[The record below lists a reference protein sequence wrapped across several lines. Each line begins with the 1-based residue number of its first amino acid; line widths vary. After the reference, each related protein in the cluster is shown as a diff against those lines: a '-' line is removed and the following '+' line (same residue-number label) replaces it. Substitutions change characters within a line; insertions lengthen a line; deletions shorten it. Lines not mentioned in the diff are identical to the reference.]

1 MNKNL
6 AKIINKM
13 AVIDQKMRKK
23 AIKTGIWDKRIDK
36 KNTLKIK
43 KIVKKFGWPT
53 INLAGKKASR
63 NAWLLVQHADHDV
76 KFQKKC
82 LKLMEN
88 IYKINPNLINKTNI
102 AYLKDRVLINKGSK
116 QLFGTQFYTNKK
128 GIFKQR
134 PIKDIKNLDKRRKE
148 YNLPP
153 FSEYKKLIKNY
164 KSVPIKKIIWQNLLT
179 K

>member
-6 AKIINKM
+6 AKLINKM

-23 AIKTGIWDKRIDK
+23 AMKTGIWDKKIDK

-43 KIVKKFGWPT
+43 KIIERYDWPT
-53 INLAGKKASR
+53 INLVGKKASR

-82 LKLMEN
+82 LKLMED
-88 IYKINPNLINKTNI
+88 IYKVNPNFINETNI
-102 AYLKDRVLINKGSK
+102 AYLRDRILVNEGKK

-128 GIFKQR
+128 GIFGVR
-134 PIKDIKNLDKRRKE
+134 SIRDIKNLDKRRKE
-148 YNLPP
+148 YGLPP
-153 FSEYKKLIKNY
+153 FSEYKKLINNY
-164 KSVPIKKIIWQNLLT
+164 KAAPVKKII

>member
-6 AKIINKM
+6 AKILNEI
-13 AVIDQKMRKK
+13 AVIDQKMRKN
-23 AIKTGIWDKRIDK
+23 AMKTGIWDKAIDR
-36 KNTLKIK
+36 KNTSKIK
-43 KIVKKFGWPT
+43 EIINKFGWPT
-53 INLAGKKASR
+53 IILVGKKASR

-82 LKLMEN
+82 LRLMEN

-102 AYLKDRVLINKGSK
+102 AYLKDRVLVSEGNK
-116 QLFGTQFYTNKK
+116 QLFGTQFYTNEK
-128 GIFKQR
+128 GIFGPR
-134 PIKDIKNLDKRRKE
+134 AIKDIKNLDKRRKE

-153 FSEYKKLIKNY
+153 FSKYKKLIKSY
-164 KSVPIKKIIWQNLLT
+164 KSAPIKKII